1 MIATHQLKA
10 QYGNEAAAVVV
21 ACRIFVGTATV
32 AEFQEVVSVNGFDW
46 RAFYRL
52 AGVHHI
58 RPIVFKAIHTADLP
72 DDIRQK
78 LQQMSRRF
86 ALRNLDHARELVRLS
101 KLFAAQ
107 HITAVPYKGSV
118 LGVKYYKDLTLRES
132 SDLDFLMDT
141 GAKHVLALKEVM
153 AGAGYIDK
161 SDIPESFL
169 NTYLKYSRE
178 YSFDM
183 MEGEERKFHA
193 EFHWYV
199 ASQVFDFD
207 RPMPNKVLFE
217 SAGSMD
223 LLNEPVKTLSDEG
236 NLLSVV
242 LHHGLNQ
249 KWGQLK
255 YVMDMC
261 MVLQHSKELDL
272 DRVRGIVKAYG
283 FAKPLELGVF
293 LVAEMLGVKAGEGIS
308 PPTDA
313 QHYHYALF
321 AEKTGDRKLSGML
334 REGLRIKDGFAARC
348 RLVLKYIIYAL
359 APSILDYR
367 FVRLP
372 RILYPLYAIIKPIR
386 LLLSKRR

>member
-1 MIATHQLKA
+1 MIATERLRA

-32 AEFQEVVSVNGFDW
+32 AEFQEVVWVIGFDW
-46 RAFYRL
+46 RTFYRL
-52 AGVHHI
+52 VGVHHV
-58 RPIVFKAIHTADLP
+58 RPIVFKAIHTADIP
-72 DDIRQK
+72 GDIRQK
-78 LQQMSRRF
+78 LQQMSRLF
-86 ALRNLDHARELVRLS
+86 ALRNLDHTRELVRLS
-101 KLFAAQ
+101 KLFAER

-118 LGVKYYKDLTLRES
+118 LGQRYYKDLTLRES

-141 GAKHVLALKEVM
+141 GAEHIAALKQVM
-153 AGAGYIDK
+153 ASAGYMDK
-161 SDIPESFL
+161 SDIPVSFL

-193 EFHWYV
+193 EFHWFV

-223 LLNEPVKTLSDEG
+223 LLNEPVRILNDEG

-261 MVLQHSKELDL
+261 MVLQNSKGLDL
-272 DRVRGIVKAYG
+272 NKVRRVTKEYG
-283 FAKPLELGVF
+283 FAKPLELG
-293 LVAEMLGVKAGEGIS
+293 LHLAEEILGVKVGEGID

-313 QHYHYALF
+313 QHYQDALF
-321 AEKTGDRKLSGML
+321 AEKAGERTLRGML
-334 REGLRIKDGFAARC
+334 SEGLKIKDGFAARC

-386 LLLSKRR
+386 LLLSGQR